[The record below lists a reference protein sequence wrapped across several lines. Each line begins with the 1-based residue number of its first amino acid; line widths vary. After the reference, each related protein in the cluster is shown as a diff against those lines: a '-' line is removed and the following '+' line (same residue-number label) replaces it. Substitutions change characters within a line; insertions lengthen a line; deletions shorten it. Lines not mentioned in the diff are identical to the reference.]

1 MDLDFY
7 FLALLKGILWRAC
20 VGKTFYCFCY
30 TLVCGQVVVIES
42 CSTDDDGSCV
52 SYLDS
57 EKRSPLHAAAFMV
70 LTILPPPLLPI
81 FFYFYAKDVQM
92 WIFS

>member
-1 MDLDFY
+1 M
-7 FLALLKGILWRAC
+7 
-20 VGKTFYCFCY
+20 
-30 TLVCGQVVVIES
+30 VVIES

-70 LTILPPPLLPI
+70 LTIGGGAKADIVELLIKKVSIEKYIVKSTYNIKNI
-81 FFYFYAKDVQM
+81 FLN
-92 WIFS
+92 